1 MKEQHDRKGIEQHAY
16 SSSDLVWF
24 NVRNLGLRHNS
35 RRHKLLPKYWGPFK
49 VVRLVGRNAVELD
62 MPTHLR
68 RIHPVVSTSLVKK
81 YKHRDGHSLP
91 PAVSDLPDKEE
102 YEVDSI
108 QDFNIVTHK
117 RHGVA
122 DVVEFRLRW
131 KGSLEDTWHE
141 PADLANALDVLVAY
155 LQKLTKSDRIKVLK
169 LFDLPT
175 LDRLPASMRA
185 LITDAA
191 E

>member
-1 MKEQHDRKGIEQHAY
+1 MCRHTLPANPFDVLLHHHAEQSTELAGWVGISPLRDGERTYVRAHEVFQRARRCVERSKQVVKEQHDRKGIEQHAY

-91 PAVSDLPDKEE
+91 PAVSDPPDKEE

-122 DVVEFRLRW
+122 DVVEFR
-131 KGSLEDTWHE
+131 
-141 PADLANALDVLVAY
+141 
-155 LQKLTKSDRIKVLK
+155 
-169 LFDLPT
+169 
-175 LDRLPASMRA
+175 
-185 LITDAA
+185 
-191 E
+191 